1 MWEQR
6 EPFYVHHR
14 TKVVTDVALRRSE
27 PFQQQIEIKQH
38 FCFPRYPPNPKTLCG
53 DTHSSRCTCD
63 TTVSANLMYI

>member
-38 FCFPRYPPNPKTLCG
+38 FCFPRYPPTPPKKPSVVTRIHHVALVTL
-53 DTHSSRCTCD
+53 
-63 TTVSANLMYI
+63 L